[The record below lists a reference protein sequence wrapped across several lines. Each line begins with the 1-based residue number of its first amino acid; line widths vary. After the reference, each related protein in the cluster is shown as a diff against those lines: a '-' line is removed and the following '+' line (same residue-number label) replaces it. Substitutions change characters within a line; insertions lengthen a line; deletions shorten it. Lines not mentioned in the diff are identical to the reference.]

1 MADGIRVSVVLA
13 LRDRQPAVE
22 LRVGAGTTVAEALRL
37 ARDARDWPGWPA
49 EYRLGIFGKLVAE
62 ERPVVDGD
70 RIEVL
75 RPLRDDP
82 KEVRRQRAAAAR
94 GPRSARGR

>member
-13 LRDRQPAVE
+13 LRDRQPAVD

-49 EYRLGIFGKLVAE
+49 DYRLGIFGRLVSGD
-62 ERPVVDGD
+62 RTLLDGD

-82 KEVRRQRAAAAR
+82 KEVRRRRVAAAR
-94 GPRSARGR
+94 SPRSARGR